1 MLFFFFFS
9 SRRRHTSCALVTG
22 VQTCALPIYSAYAE
36 LNAPIFDQLEV
47 NASGRY
53 DRYSGG
59 LDNFSPKIGVKVKPI
74 KEVLLRGTYSRGF
87 RVPSFGEANA
97 TFPTT
102 GFVTNNQSLFNDTRS
117 EAHTSEIQ
125 SLMRNSNA
133 VFCLNKK

>member
-97 TFPTT
+97 
-102 GFVTNNQSLFNDTRS
+102 RS
-117 EAHTSEIQ
+117 EEHTSELQ
-125 SLMRNSNA
+125 SLMRISYA
-133 VFCLNKK
+133 VFCLKKKKNTQASNKTTI